1 MSTNSK
7 SPLNAKTKRRLGSP
21 ASAAKRMAANGS
33 VLSLDDPS
41 LYINREMSLLEFN
54 RRVLAQAQ
62 MPTTPL
68 LERLKY
74 LCIAC
79 SNLDEFFEIRFAG
92 LRQQEAFGVTQQRP
106 DGLSAR
112 EQIRRISVTAAA
124 LVAEQYRLLNDSLLP
139 ELAAE
144 GIRFLDQSNWNQRQ
158 ASWVKRYFT
167 RELSPILSPI
177 ALDPAH
183 PFPQV
188 LNKGLN
194 FIVTLRGKDAFGR
207 NSGLSIVQA
216 PRSLPRVVALSDT
229 VADSPYD
236 FVLLSSIIENH
247 VSDLFSGMTATGCY
261 AFRITRNSD
270 LFVDEEAVDDLLH
283 ALEGELPSRNYG
295 DAVRMEI
302 AADTPQEIESF
313 LMEEFNLSESDVYRC
328 KGPVNLNRLLA
339 LPDLVDRP
347 DLKFPPFVQ
356 YLSPAVLAPV
366 ALSGAAEAGSSEG
379 FGDMFAAISDND
391 ILMHHPF
398 ESFQPVVEF
407 LRQAARDPKVLSI
420 RQTLYRTGAD
430 SHIVKALVEAAAQ
443 GKEVLVVI
451 ELRARFD
458 EEANIELATL
468 LQDSG
473 AQVVYGVVGYKTHAK
488 MTMVIRR
495 EGRSLKRYLH
505 LGTGNYHATTAK
517 LYTDYGLLTDDDQ
530 LGEDVQ
536 KLFQQL
542 TAMGRAGRLK
552 KVLQAPFTLHRSL
565 LDFINAETQAAQAGK
580 PARVYAKMNSLIE
593 PKIIKAL
600 YRASMAGVEVRL
612 VVRGVCA
619 LKPGVPGISE
629 NIEVRSIIG
638 RFLEH
643 TRVYFFENNGLYLS
657 SADWMDRNFFSR
669 IESCFPIE
677 APELR
682 DRVFAE
688 SFENY
693 LKDDQQA
700 WVLKPDSTYRLAKS
714 TRKQGHSA
722 QQWLLDQLAESVS
735 VMPIDSR

>member
-1 MSTNSK
+1 VSQ
-7 SPLNAKTKRRLGSP
+7 P
-21 ASAAKRMAANGS
+21 
-33 VLSLDDPS
+33 
-41 LYINREMSLLEFN
+41 
-54 RRVLAQAQ
+54 
-62 MPTTPL
+62 
-68 LERLKY
+68 
-74 LCIAC
+74 
-79 SNLDEFFEIRFAG
+79 
-92 LRQQEAFGVTQQRP
+92 RP
-106 DGLSAR
+106 DGLSVS
-112 EQIRRISVTAAA
+112 EQIRRISAVVAD
-124 LVAEQYRLLNDSLLP
+124 LVESQYQVLNSSLLP
-139 ELAAE
+139 ELNAQ
-144 GIRFLDQSNWNQRQ
+144 GIRFLDQDDWDARQ
-158 ASWVKRYFT
+158 AAWVKRYFT

-194 FIVTLRGKDAFGR
+194 FIVTLQGKDAFGR
-207 NSGLSIVQA
+207 NSGRSIVQA
-216 PRSLPRVVALSDT
+216 PRSLPRVVRMPES
-229 VADSPYD
+229 VAEGPDN
-236 FVLLSSIIENH
+236 FVLLSSIIEAH
-247 VSDLFSGMTATGCY
+247 ASDLFAGMTATGCY

-270 LFVDEEAVDDLLH
+270 LFVDEEAVDDLLQ

-295 DAVRMEI
+295 HAVRMEI
-302 AADTPQEIESF
+302 TDDTPPDIQEF
-313 LMEEFNLSESDVYRC
+313 LM
-328 KGPVNLNRLLA
+328 VNLNRLVA
-339 LPDLVDRP
+339 LPDLVERP
-347 DLKFPPFVQ
+347 DLKYAPFVPH
-356 YLSPAVLAPV
+356 LTEGLLAPMT
-366 ALSGAAEAGSSEG
+366 GAAEDGVARA
-379 FGDMFAAISDND
+379 FGDIFEAIKEND

-407 LRQAARDPKVLSI
+407 VRQAARDPKVLSI
-420 RQTLYRTGAD
+420 RQTLYRTGAN
-430 SHIVKALVEAAAQ
+430 SAIVQALVEAAAQ

-495 EGRSLKRYLH
+495 EGRSLRRYLH

-517 LYTDYGLLTDDDQ
+517 LYTDYGYLTDDPE
-530 LGEDVQ
+530 LGDDVQ

-542 TAMGRAGRLK
+542 TAMGRAGKLK
-552 KVLQAPFTLHRSL
+552 KMLQAPFTLHRSL
-565 LDFINAETQAAQAGK
+565 VEFIDAETRAASAGK

-593 PKIIKAL
+593 PEIIKAL

-612 VVRGVCA
+612 IVRGICA
-619 LKPGVPGISE
+619 LKPGVPGVSD
-629 NIEVRSIIG
+629 NIQVRSVIG

-643 TRVYFFENNGLYLS
+643 TRVYHFENRGTFLS

-677 APELR
+677 VPELV
-682 DRVFAE
+682 DRVLKE

-700 WVLKPDSTYRLAKS
+700 WLLRPDASYRRVKS
-714 TRKQGHSA
+714 TRKVPHSG
-722 QQWLLDQLAESVS
+722 QSWLLDQLAETVS
-735 VMPIDSR
+735 VIPIDSR

>member
-1 MSTNSK
+1 M
-7 SPLNAKTKRRLGSP
+7 
-21 ASAAKRMAANGS
+21 
-33 VLSLDDPS
+33 LSLDDPS
-41 LYINREMSLLEFN
+41 LYINRELSLLEFN

-62 MPTTPL
+62 MASTPL

-112 EQIRRISVTAAA
+112 EQIRRISATAAS
-124 LVAEQYRLLNDSLLP
+124 LVAEQYRLLNASLLP
-139 ELAAE
+139 ELAAQ
-144 GIRFLDQSNWNQRQ
+144 GIRFLDQSSWNPRQ

-194 FIVTLRGKDAFGR
+194 FIVTLQGKDAFGR

-216 PRSLPRVVALSDT
+216 PRSLPRVVRLPES
-229 VADSPYD
+229 VAEMPDD

-247 VSDLFSGMTATGCY
+247 VSDLFAGMTATGCY

-270 LFVDEEAVDDLLH
+270 LFVDDEAVDDLLQ

-302 AADTPQEIESF
+302 ADDTPPEIESF
-313 LMEEFNLSESDVYRC
+313 LIEEFSLVEADVYRC
-328 KGPVNLNRLLA
+328 KGPVNLNRLFS

-356 YLSPAVLAPV
+356 HLPPAVLAPV
-366 ALSGAAEAGSSEG
+366 ALTGSAEAGSSEG
-379 FGDMFAAISDND
+379 FGDMFAAITERD

-398 ESFQPVVEF
+398 ESFQPVIEF
-407 LRQAARDPKVLSI
+407 LRQSARDPKVLSI
-420 RQTLYRTGAD
+420 RQTLYRTGID
-430 SHIVKALVEAAAQ
+430 SHIVKALVEAAGQ

-495 EGRSLKRYLH
+495 EGRTLKRYLH

-552 KVLQAPFTLHRSL
+552 KMLQAPFTLHQSL
-565 LDFINAETQAAQAGK
+565 LDFIDAETRAAQAGK

-593 PKIIKAL
+593 PEIIKAL

-612 VVRGVCA
+612 IVRGVCA
-619 LKPGVPGISE
+619 LKPGVPGISD
-629 NIEVRSIIG
+629 NIQVRSIIG

-643 TRVYFFENNGLYLS
+643 TRVYYFENRGLFLS

-669 IESCFPIE
+669 IESCFPVE
-677 APELR
+677 QPELNE
-682 DRVFAE
+682 RVFKE

-700 WVLKPDSTYRLAKS
+700 WALQADATYRRVKS
-714 TRKQGHSA
+714 NRKQGHSA
-722 QQWLLDQLAESVS
+722 QLWLLDQLAETVS
-735 VMPIDSR
+735 VIPIEAR

>member
-1 MSTNSK
+1 MTRK
-7 SPLNAKTKRRLGSP
+7 P
-21 ASAAKRMAANGS
+21 ATPSL
-33 VLSLDDPS
+33 LSLDDPS
-41 LYINREMSLLEFN
+41 LYINRELSLLEFN
-54 RRVLAQAQ
+54 RRVLEQAQ
-62 MPTTPL
+62 NESTPL
-68 LERLKY
+68 LERLKF
-74 LCIAC
+74 LCISS

-92 LRQQEAFGVTQQRP
+92 LREQQAFGVSQPRP
-106 DGLSAR
+106 DALSVS
-112 EQIRRISVTAAA
+112 EQIRRISAVVAD
-124 LVAEQYRLLNDSLLP
+124 LVALQYQVLNTSLLP
-139 ELAAE
+139 ELKAQ
-144 GIRFLDQSNWNQRQ
+144 GIRFLDQDDWDARQ
-158 ASWVKRYFT
+158 AQWVKRYFT

-194 FIVTLRGKDAFGR
+194 FIVTLQGKDAFGR
-207 NSGLSIVQA
+207 NSGRSIVQA
-216 PRSLPRVVALSDT
+216 PRSLPRVVRMPES
-229 VADSPYD
+229 VAEGPDN
-236 FVLLSSIIENH
+236 FVLLSSIIEAH
-247 VSDLFSGMTATGCY
+247 ASDLFAGMTATGCY

-270 LFVDEEAVDDLLH
+270 LFVDEEAVDDLLQ

-295 DAVRMEI
+295 HAVRMEI
-302 AADTPQEIESF
+302 SDDTTPEIQEF
-313 LMEEFNLSESDVYRC
+313 LMDKFGLTDGDVYRC
-328 KGPVNLNRLLA
+328 NGPVNLNRLVA
-339 LPDLVDRP
+339 LPDLVERP
-347 DLKFPPFVQ
+347 ELKYVPFVPH
-356 YLSPAVLAPV
+356 LTEGLLAPMT
-366 ALSGAAEAGSSEG
+366 GAAEAEDGVARA
-379 FGDMFAAISDND
+379 FGDIFEAIKEND

-407 LRQAARDPKVLSI
+407 VRQAARDPKVLSI
-420 RQTLYRTGAD
+420 RQTLYRTGAN
-430 SHIVKALVEAAAQ
+430 SAIVQALVDAAAQ

-495 EGRSLKRYLH
+495 EGRSLRRYLH

-517 LYTDYGLLTDDDQ
+517 LYTDYGYLTDDPG
-530 LGEDVQ
+530 LGDDVQ

-542 TAMGRAGRLK
+542 TAMGRAGKLK
-552 KVLQAPFTLHRSL
+552 KMLQAPFTLHRSL
-565 LDFINAETQAAQAGK
+565 VEFIDAETRAASAGK

-593 PKIIKAL
+593 PEIIKAL

-612 VVRGVCA
+612 IVRGICA
-619 LKPGVPGISE
+619 LKPGVPGVSD
-629 NIEVRSIIG
+629 NIQVRSIIG

-643 TRVYFFENNGLYLS
+643 TRVYYFENRGLFLS

-677 APELR
+677 VPEIVE
-682 DRVFAE
+682 RVLKE
-688 SFENY
+688 SFDNY

-700 WVLKPDSTYRLAKS
+700 WLLQPDSTYRRVKS
-714 TRKQGHSA
+714 NRKVPHSA
-722 QQWLLDQLAESVS
+722 QKWLLDQLVETVS
-735 VMPIDSR
+735 VIPIESR